1 MKWKYI
7 KRKQFLLIW
16 LIVFLLAP
24 SVSIHRL
31 FIMTAPPPGSPVAP
45 PPLLIPFGGVYFGR
59 QLVEQALGGDF
70 GDASMI
76 FIFLIL
82 PIIVY
87 TFFLSVLIYYI
98 FRKIR
103 HIDSA

>member
-24 SVSIHRL
+24 SISIHRL
-31 FIMTAPPPGSPVAP
+31 FIAQTPPPGSNLSP

-70 GDASMI
+70 GDASMM
-76 FIFLIL
+76 FSFLIL
-82 PIIVY
+82 PIIAY

-103 HIDSA
+103 HID

>member
-7 KRKQFLLIW
+7 KRKQFLLTW

-31 FIMTAPPPGSPVAP
+31 FITTAPPPGSPVAP
-45 PPLLIPFGGVYFGR
+45 PPLLIPFGGVHFGR
-59 QLVEQALGGDF
+59 QIAEQALGGDF

-76 FIFLIL
+76 FAFLIL
-82 PIIVY
+82 PIIAY

-103 HIDSA
+103 HID